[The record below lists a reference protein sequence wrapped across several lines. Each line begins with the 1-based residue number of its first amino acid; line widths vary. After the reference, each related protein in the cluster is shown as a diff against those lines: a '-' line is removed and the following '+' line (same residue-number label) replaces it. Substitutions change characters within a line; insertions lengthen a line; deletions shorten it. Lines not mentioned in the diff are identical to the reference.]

1 MTDKVGRV
9 PATQGR
15 AAAADAVEP
24 SCTVSSKAGIP
35 NADDVRLLGAGP
47 NPRGG
52 FGFTFADGNENGPIH
67 LMAAH
72 LFEMMGCGTP
82 HELNC
87 VQMEVLPRNFAQAF
101 TLTLQ
106 REGGKTPLR
115 LKAEAVKLLKQT
127 LEAIESGRSEPL
139 FIMRDAIR
147 NWLADDPASA
157 IEARSDETHSGSAE
171 GKSAVPDRA
180 DAQKP

>member
-35 NADDVRLLGAGP
+35 NADD
-47 NPRGG
+47 
-52 FGFTFADGNENGPIH
+52 
-67 LMAAH
+67 